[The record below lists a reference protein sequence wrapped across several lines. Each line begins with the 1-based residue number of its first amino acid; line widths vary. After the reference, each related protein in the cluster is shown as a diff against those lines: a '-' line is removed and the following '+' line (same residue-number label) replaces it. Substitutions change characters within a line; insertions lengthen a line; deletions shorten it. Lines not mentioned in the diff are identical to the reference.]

1 MSNILRGI
9 QPALGT
15 IRIETELADWQ
26 LRLEI
31 LQLILSTSESVVAD
45 ARKQAALGVRQ
56 VKQTVPVPKTRW
68 VKQYVDVPKQVA
80 SGRQKQDSECDS
92 ARLWQQQ
99 SQLATVQPNKPL
111 SLQQ

>member
-1 MSNILRGI
+1 MRNILRGI

-31 LQLILSTSESVVAD
+31 LQLILSTSESVVA
-45 ARKQAALGVRQ
+45 RKQAAPGVHQ

-68 VKQYVDVPKQVA
+68 VKQYVDVPKQAA
-80 SGRQKQDSECDS
+80 SAGRS
-92 ARLWQQQ
+92 RIVRV
-99 SQLATVQPNKPL
+99 TVPGYGSSKA
-111 SLQQ
+111 S

>member
-45 ARKQAALGVRQ
+45 VRKQAAPGVRQ
-56 VKQTVPVPKTRW
+56 VKQTVPVLKTRW
-68 VKQYVDVPKQVA
+68 VKQYEDVPKQA
-80 SGRQKQDSECDS
+80 SSGRQKQDSEGDS

-111 SLQQ
+111 PLQQ

>member
-1 MSNILRGI
+1 MRNILRGI

-56 VKQTVPVPKTRW
+56 VKQTVPVPK
-68 VKQYVDVPKQVA
+68 QAA
-80 SGRQKQDSECDS
+80 SGRQKQDSEGDS

-99 SQLATVQPNKPL
+99 SRLTTVQPNKPL